1 MMKEHR
7 QAVISQLGGLTG
19 PARALFG
26 LFAAERLRGCCW
38 VAHHGTKVWETF
50 TESLEK
56 AFCLL
61 EHIESFDELISSLE
75 EIVPEGGGPLQVQG
89 QCAVVCLLESVK
101 LLTHPD
107 TERIEAV
114 VNAVVDALDNYT
126 FFARRLIT
134 GDLSSP
140 DEYPLLNRELEKQEA
155 DLQFVAGDPSA
166 EAVRQW
172 RIENLQ
178 FAVPAAVG

>member
-1 MMKEHR
+1 M
-7 QAVISQLGGLTG
+7 
-19 PARALFG
+19 
-26 LFAAERLRGCCW
+26 
-38 VAHHGTKVWETF
+38 
-50 TESLEK
+50 
-56 AFCLL
+56 

-75 EIVPEGGGPLQVQG
+75 EIVPEGGEPLQVQG